1 MRCILNLKYIQNRTN
16 WCWVVACKMVGEQFK
31 RNKIE
36 TTNEQQYENRV
47 VTYNMDGLRK
57 EVAEWDGKNFWI
69 DSGQRAIVMNS
80 YIDNILGDENV
91 AGDDLA
97 KERGI
102 KYVVTG
108 DCYSESI
115 QVVTIGEFDVQDSLL
130 SRYEEQMRAVFK
142 RDGYMIGNAILFP
155 KGICHSFVLLDW
167 TEDNNILLYDPWDG
181 SFDFYPVEAVFVN
194 GFVSALG
201 MGIVKWIQ
209 YIE

>member
-1 MRCILNLKYIQNRTN
+1 LDIRYIQNRTN
-16 WCWVVACKMVGEQFK
+16 WCWAVACRMVGEQFK
-31 RNKIE
+31 WNNFKTINKKFC
-36 TTNEQQYENRV
+36 ENTV
-47 VTYNMDGLRK
+47 PTYNMDGLRK

-69 DSGQRAIVMNS
+69 DSVQRAIVMKA
-80 YIDNILGDENV
+80 YADDIYCDANV
-91 AGDDLA
+91 AGDDFA

-102 KYVVTG
+102 KYIVTG

-115 QVVTIGEFDVQDSLL
+115 QVVTIGEFDAQDSLL
-130 SRYEEQMRAVFK
+130 CRYEEQMRAVFK